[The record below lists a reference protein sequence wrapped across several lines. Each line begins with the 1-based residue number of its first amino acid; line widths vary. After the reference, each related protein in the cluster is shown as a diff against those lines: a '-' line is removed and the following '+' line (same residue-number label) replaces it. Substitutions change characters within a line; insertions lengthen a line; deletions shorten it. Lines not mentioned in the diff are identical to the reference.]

1 MAKETIPQIGNKV
14 LKQEILEFI
23 NTPNHRLQI
32 ALAMGLTENAI
43 RQYIQRND
51 PKLTQ
56 YAPLEYIR
64 KAYGSLETGEL
75 LEPQKEI
82 A

>member
-1 MAKETIPQIGNKV
+1 MKDTIPQTGNKV
-14 LKQEILEFI
+14 LRQEILDFI
-23 NTPNHRLQI
+23 NTPHHRLQI

-51 PKLTQ
+51 TKLTQ

-64 KAYGSLETGEL
+64 KAYGSIEAGEL
-75 LEPQKEI
+75 LEPQKQT

>member
-1 MAKETIPQIGNKV
+1 MKSTIPQIGNMI
-14 LKQEILEFI
+14 LKATILEFI
-23 NTPNHRLQI
+23 DTPAHRLQI
-32 ALAMGLTENAI
+32 AIAMGVTENAV

-64 KAYGSLETGEL
+64 KAYGSLEAGEL
-75 LEPQKEI
+75 LEPQKET